1 MRVLSTGVK
10 LERDK
15 KGGAKKGMW
24 TRLSSRVG
32 VKNVKTDSITIQVQK
47 EDLLENIRLWMRI
60 LRRRRKLSWMQRQM
74 S

>member
-1 MRVLSTGVK
+1 MRFLSTRVK

-24 TRLSSRVG
+24 TRLSNRVG
-32 VKNVKTDSITIQVQK
+32 VKNVKIDSITVQVQK